1 MARAAIY
8 CLLLLLSDACRGL
21 LRLFA
26 AACSRCVMLRAAATC
41 FCSPLLA
48 DSACRISLL
57 LLLDP
62 VACCYLLLPLLA
74 AAGSTAALVRLQPLA
89 LLLLLM
95 LERLRTPLI
104 GAAAFCVKLLP
115 IASSACLF
123 NMPARCFACV
133 VASLLARQI
142 DCLLARWHAGLHAWR
157 MACSLANRVRS

>member
-1 MARAAIY
+1 MQPLRPEACRCYLLLLAAAACRIS
-8 CLLLLLSDACRGL
+8 LLLLLQ
-21 LRLFA
+21 
-26 AACSRCVMLRAAATC
+26 
-41 FCSPLLA
+41 
-48 DSACRISLL
+48 LL

-62 VACCYLLLPLLA
+62 VACCYLPLPLLA

-142 DCLLARWHAGLHAWR
+142 DCLLVRWYAGLHSWR
-157 MACSLANRVRS
+157 GVCSLAALLEYPLAAACCCCLVRLSTPRC